1 HAIGAGS
8 RAGPPDEEHKSRTV
22 RGVDQEAGIAS
33 DRRARICAN
42 PIVHGGADWARSG
55 RCLCREA
62 VGEFPGSDDFLYI
75 NDKKSILRWA
85 ISVPGAPL
93 RPPAA
98 LLGGPPKTPLSLSY
112 NRSEFSDSLATLR
125 SSEFGAGSPAAG
137 FRIRPTGRVRADQA
151 NAGWRREL
159 ASAVGVCLGARRPER
174 PYPAAPLSA
183 ADAIPGARTDGTGG
197 AGLGR
202 SWERRREVDAA
213 RPD

>member
-1 HAIGAGS
+1 MGAPAKRAKARFS
-8 RAGPPDEEHKSRTV
+8 RRSHSPCPPPR
-22 RGVDQEAGIAS
+22 RG
-33 DRRARICAN
+33 
-42 PIVHGGADWARSG
+42 RSSW
-55 RCLCREA
+55 REA
-62 VGEFPGSDDFLYI
+62 VGEFPGSDEFLYI

-85 ISVPGAPL
+85 ISVSGAPL

-183 ADAIPGARTDGTGG
+183 ADSDSGGPDG
-197 AGLGR
+197 R
-202 SWERRREVDAA
+202 YRRDRAC
-213 RPD
+213 PK